1 MIRPEPKPK
10 TTTPPTATEA
20 NGKVGVERHSWNESL
35 ERFGWDIF
43 SVVLMAGG
51 LILFSGVLK
60 LSKGSLVDSVV
71 RNLDRLF
78 GYGRFILPLILIAV
92 GLLIAL
98 AERSGAAYVNCRVVM
113 LELAFFTLLAA
124 ISAFSGDM
132 VEHVRTYQVLPGW
145 WMGLAH
151 PAEYFGPAADRIN
164 LSLLTLILAGFD
176 WLGDWNAGRS
186 FGMSEMKQMSARVSN
201 RSEVL
206 LPTIETDAAAPV
218 AEK

>member
-60 LSKGSLVDSVV
+60 LSKGSLVDRVV

-92 GLLIAL
+92 GLL
-98 AERSGAAYVNCRVVM
+98 G
-113 LELAFFTLLAA
+113 LL
-124 ISAFSGDM
+124 
-132 VEHVRTYQVLPGW
+132 
-145 WMGLAH
+145 
-151 PAEYFGPAADRIN
+151 
-164 LSLLTLILAGFD
+164 
-176 WLGDWNAGRS
+176 
-186 FGMSEMKQMSARVSN
+186 
-201 RSEVL
+201 
-206 LPTIETDAAAPV
+206 
-218 AEK
+218 